1 MIAAKELITFLL
13 SKQIVVTSKNLS
25 LLKKKDEESLG
36 KLFEIIKMSSEDEI
50 KKILSSMIEEPKNDE
65 VSGAVSVIYSCA
77 IKNTR
82 TTFTDFVSYFNA
94 RYKYIEKILRNR
106 QELQNVTSIRRVSQ
120 KDEKEQVAVIGM
132 VKKINETKNNN
143 IIVTVEDQTG
153 EINLLISKNKRE
165 VFDSVKVLVL
175 DEIIGAV
182 GVSGKGIIF
191 VNKILYPDIPVY
203 NELKKSPVEEYAIF
217 LSDFH
222 VGSKQ
227 FLDQSFEKFLRWI
240 NNEIGDEKQR
250 ELVKKIKYIFIMGDI
265 VDGVGIYPGQE
276 KDLEIIDIYDQY
288 TEAARLLSK
297 IPKHMQ
303 LIICPGNH
311 DAVRMAEPQ
320 MPFYEDIAKPIY
332 DLPNALI
339 VSNPSWVTIGAQEG
353 FPGITVLL
361 YHGYSFD
368 YYIANVDDIR
378 NNGGYDRADLVM
390 KFLLQKRHL
399 APTHA
404 SCLYIPYAEHDPLI
418 ISKIPDIFATGHLHK
433 TSVSTYRNVTLIC
446 GSCWQGKTAFQEK
459 VGHNPEP
466 GRVPLVNLQTRE
478 MKILRFGE

>member
-1 MIAAKELITFLL
+1 MTVLKELVGFLL
-13 SKQIVVTSKNLS
+13 TKKVLVTGKTLAILKQ
-25 LLKKKDEESLG
+25 KDEEVQQE
-36 KLFEIIKMSSEDEI
+36 LFESLKHASDDEI
-50 KKILSSMIEEPKNDE
+50 KKIISCIGEESQNTE
-65 VSGAVSVIYSCA
+65 SRGTVSIVYSCA
-77 IKNTR
+77 IKEAR
-82 TTFTDFVSYFNA
+82 TTLADFVSYFNA

-120 KDEKEQVAVIGM
+120 KDEKEHVAVIGI
-132 VKKINETKNNN
+132 VKKIVETKNNN
-143 IIVTVEDQTG
+143 IIVIVEDPTG
-153 EINLLISKNKRE
+153 EINLLISKNKKE
-165 VFDSVKVLVL
+165 VFDAVRLLVL
-175 DEIIGAV
+175 DEIIGVV

-191 VNKILYPDIPVY
+191 VDKILYPDIPIY
-203 NELKKSPVEEYAIF
+203 NELKKAPKEEYALF
-217 LSDFH
+217 LSDMH

-227 FLDQSFEKFLRWI
+227 FLGQSFEKFLKWM
-240 NNEIGDEKQR
+240 NGEIGDEKQR
-250 ELVKKIKYIFIMGDI
+250 KLVKKIKYVFIMGDI

-276 KDLEIIDIYDQY
+276 KDLELADIYEQY
-288 TEAARLLSK
+288 AEAARLLSR

-303 LIICPGNH
+303 MIICPGNH

-320 MPFYEDIAKPIY
+320 MPFFEDIAKPLY
-332 DLPNALI
+332 DLPNVI
-339 VSNPSWVTIGAQEG
+339 MVSNPSWVSIGVQEG

-404 SCLYIPYAEHDPLI
+404 SCLYIPYPEHDPLI
-418 ISKIPDIFATGHLHK
+418 ISKVPDIFATGHLHK

-466 GRVPLVNLQTRE
+466 GRVPIVNLQTRE
-478 MKILRFGE
+478 LKILRFGE

>member
-1 MIAAKELITFLL
+1 MTALKELVTFLL
-13 SKQIVVTSKNLS
+13 TKKILITSKTFA
-25 LLKKKDEESLG
+25 LLKQKDEEAQQD
-36 KLFEIIKMSSEDEI
+36 LFESVKQASLDEI
-50 KKILSSMIEEPKNDE
+50 KRIIAQLGEEQQIQESN
-65 VSGAVSVIYSCA
+65 GTVSVVYSCA
-77 IKNTR
+77 IKETR
-82 TTFTDFVSYFNA
+82 TSLIDFVSFFNA

-106 QELQNVTSIRRVSQ
+106 QEMQNVISIRRVNQ
-120 KDEKEQVAVIGM
+120 KDEKEHVAVIGI
-132 VKKINETKNNN
+132 VKRINETKNNN
-143 IIVTVEDQTG
+143 IIVTIEDQTG
-153 EINLLISKNKRE
+153 EVNLLVSKNKKE
-165 VFDSVKVLVL
+165 VFDAVRLLVL
-175 DEIIGAV
+175 DEIIGIV

-191 VNKILYPDIPVY
+191 VDKILYPDIPIY
-203 NELKKSPVEEYAIF
+203 NELKKAPKEEYALF
-217 LSDFH
+217 LSDIH

-227 FLDQSFEKFLRWI
+227 FLGQSFEKFLKWM
-240 NNEIGDEKQR
+240 NGGIGDEKQR
-250 ELVKKIKYIFIMGDI
+250 SLVKQIKYVFIMGDI

-276 KDLEIIDIYDQY
+276 KDLELVDIYEQY
-288 TEAARLLSK
+288 AEAARLLSK

-320 MPFYEDIAKPIY
+320 MPFFEDIAKPLY
-332 DLPNALI
+332 DLPNVLI
-339 VSNPSWVTIGAQEG
+339 VSNPSWVSIGVQEG

-368 YYIANVDDIR
+368 YYIANVDEIR

-404 SCLYIPYAEHDPLI
+404 SCLYIPYPDHDPLV

-466 GRVPLVNLQTRE
+466 GRVPIVNLQTRE
-478 MKILRFGE
+478 LRILKFGE